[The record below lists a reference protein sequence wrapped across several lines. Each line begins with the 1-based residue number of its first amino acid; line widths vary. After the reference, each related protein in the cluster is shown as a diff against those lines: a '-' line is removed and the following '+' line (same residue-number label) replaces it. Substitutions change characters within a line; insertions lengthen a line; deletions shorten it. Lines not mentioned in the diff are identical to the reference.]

1 MHSWPFPSLMFFV
14 QCLDY
19 SVYRLVV
26 LCVFVEKDEQ
36 NFKIEFQQRTVNTL
50 CVFAMDF
57 FCFIHFFFLSSF
69 CSGKHICSTVV
80 AQWMTYSDKPNENT
94 QKKNRLRS
102 SFFLDIH
109 ANEWDDEKLPRSLF
123 AIRSC
128 RRFSRNQ
135 VRSVQWRTML
145 YWPKPMANDTVKIFG
160 GSVKN
165 FNLRGSFEFKSLWLT
180 QIFAARGY
188 ALYVCQTWLWL
199 WDSSGVCI

>member
-36 NFKIEFQQRTVNTL
+36 NFKIEFQQWTVNTL

-57 FCFIHFFFLSSF
+57 FCVINFFFCRASVQ
-69 CSGKHICSTVV
+69 GSTS
-80 AQWMTYSDKPNENT
+80 ALLLLLNGWLIQTNRT
-94 QKKNRLRS
+94 RTHKKNRLRS

-135 VRSVQWRTML
+135 VRSVQWRIML

-199 WDSSGVCI
+199 WDSSGVCL